1 MEVSVDVGTVRTV
14 SLKTG
19 GLYLWS
25 LRTKYE
31 GISEQVLF
39 VWLSEPSST
48 SCGIWVQ
55 ADCRNVSLGACS
67 QAPQEVPSKALGPG
81 EDHTWTCVDQ
91 PQTEAAPDFCP
102 KSWALAALWHAN
114 IINLLMMSWEGE
126 NTINGTQGLQ
136 GLWNQRV
143 GTAGNIS
150 WPKEGPW
157 WEDRAEV

>member
-1 MEVSVDVGTVRTV
+1 MEVRVDVGTVRIV

-25 LRTKYE
+25 LWTKYE

-39 VWLSEPSST
+39 VWLSEPIST

-55 ADCRNVSLGACS
+55 ADCRNVALGAYS

-91 PQTEAAPDFCP
+91 ASDRGCP
-102 KSWALAALWHAN
+102 R
-114 IINLLMMSWEGE
+114 LL
-126 NTINGTQGLQ
+126 
-136 GLWNQRV
+136 
-143 GTAGNIS
+143 
-150 WPKEGPW
+150 P
-157 WEDRAEV
+157 